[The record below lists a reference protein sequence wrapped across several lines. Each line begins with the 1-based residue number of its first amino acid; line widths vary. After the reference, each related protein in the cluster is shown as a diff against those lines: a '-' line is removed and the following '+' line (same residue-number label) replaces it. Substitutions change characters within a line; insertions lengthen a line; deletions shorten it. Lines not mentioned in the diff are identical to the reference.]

1 MNNQKS
7 PQQQHFILK
16 NHLIQFLLV
25 NHDLNFGDT
34 SPFVRVLILT
44 NDGYYY
50 DFAIEPDPEKT
61 NQPIEVL
68 FKGIDETFAERI
80 LDEFLVDLSNHIQ
93 KLNSPQ
99 STH

>member
-1 MNNQKS
+1 MNDHKT
-7 PQQQHFILK
+7 PQQKHFFLK
-16 NHLIQFLLV
+16 THLIQFLLV
-25 NHDLNFGDT
+25 KHDLNFGDT
-34 SPFVRVLILT
+34 GPFVKVLILT
-44 NDGYYY
+44 NGGYYY
-50 DFAIEPDPEKT
+50 DFEIEPDTEKT
-61 NQPIEVL
+61 NQPVEVL